1 MNKEIQMKGLMA
13 FVLTATVVFS
23 LSAVASAQDN
33 GATLF
38 QSRCVMCHG
47 ADGKGTPTGAALKVV
62 NLHSPAVK
70 KLTNAEIATV
80 IRKGKN
86 MMPAFGNSLSSPEI
100 DSLVAHIRELQ
111 KK

>member
-1 MNKEIQMKGLMA
+1 MKGLMA

-70 KLTNAEIATV
+70 KLTNTEIATV

>member
-1 MNKEIQMKGLMA
+1 MKL
-13 FVLTATVVFS
+13 LTVFFSAAAVVCS
-23 LSAVASAQDN
+23 LSGVAIGQNN

-62 NLHSPAVK
+62 NLHSPTVK
-70 KLTNAEIATV
+70 KLSNAEMATV

-86 MMPAFGNSLSSPEI
+86 MMPAFGNSLTSPQIE
-100 DSLVAHIRELQ
+100 SLISHIRELQ